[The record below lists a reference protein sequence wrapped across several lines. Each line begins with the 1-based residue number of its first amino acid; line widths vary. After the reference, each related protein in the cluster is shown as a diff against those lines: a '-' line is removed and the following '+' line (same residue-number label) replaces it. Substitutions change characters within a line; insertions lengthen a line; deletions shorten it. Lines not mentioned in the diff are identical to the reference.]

1 MPKQVTINRRCA
13 LGALAGSAAATVMQ
27 LRQTDAVHEQS
38 GRTALGLVRN
48 CCRLRRDFMQQDQSS
63 FDLYEPLN
71 FLAYCRE
78 LGAGGMQIELG
89 AGKAEE
95 AKSLREMAEAANM
108 YIEAIIN
115 PPRNDQD
122 IERFDAEMKQAVAAG
137 AKAVRTVIISGRRYE
152 YFDSLKT
159 FREFESRGRRSLELA
174 APLAEKHR
182 LPLAV
187 ENHKDHRNDE
197 RVALFRHID
206 SEFVGACVDTGNS
219 FALLESPIE
228 TVKALAPWAHSVH
241 LKDQAVQMTSDGFWL
256 GDIPLG
262 QGFFDLKRMVEIL
275 RHQKPDIHFSLE
287 LITRDPIKVPVLTQ
301 KYWATFPNV
310 PGRDLAR
317 TLRTVHTSAAD
328 ELPYVTSLPPGE
340 QVERENANV
349 RASLTWAR
357 DHLGL

>member
-1 MPKQVTINRRCA
+1 MPKRVTFNRRQA
-13 LGALAGSAAATVMQ
+13 LGALAGSAAATVM
-27 LRQTDAVHEQS
+27 RPNRADAADENS
-38 GRTALGLVRN
+38 GRTSLGLVRN
-48 CCRLRRDFMQQDQSS
+48 CCRLRRDFVQQSQPS

-89 AGKAEE
+89 ADKTQE
-95 AKSLREMAEAANM
+95 AKHLRKIAETSGM

-115 PPRNDQD
+115 PPRNNQD
-122 IERFDAEMKQAVAAG
+122 IQRFDAEMKQAVAAG

-152 YFDSLKT
+152 YFDSLNT
-159 FREFESRGRRSLELA
+159 FREFEARGRRSLELA
-174 APLAEKHR
+174 APIAEKHR

-228 TVKALAPWAHSVH
+228 TVRALAPWAHSVH
-241 LKDQAVQMTSDGFWL
+241 LKDQAVQITSDGFWL

-262 QGFFDLKRMVEIL
+262 QGFLDLESMVKIL
-275 RHQKPDIHFSLE
+275 RHAKPNIHFSLE

-301 KYWATFPNV
+301 KYWATFPDV

-317 TLRTVHTSAAD
+317 TLRTVHESAAE
-328 ELPYVTSLPPGE
+328 ELPYVTSLSPE
-340 QVERENANV
+340 KQVEREHTNV